1 MARKPR
7 IHYPGAVYH
16 VILRGNAGNPIFF
29 DDSDRLRLYL
39 FLQRAV
45 EKFNCRIHAFCLMTN
60 HIHLVIQTGD
70 IPLSRIMQN
79 ISQRYT
85 KWINYSQS
93 RTGHVFQGRY
103 KALFIDADSYLL
115 ELVRYIHLNPVRAAV
130 TALPDDY
137 PWSSHRAYMNRE
149 VIPWL
154 TIEWVVTLLGSDAG
168 SAVQQYG
175 QFVLDGIGEQRRN
188 EFHTGTCEGRILGDD
203 VFADEAL
210 TRADEKHLHLRTYEL
225 IDVIAAVCRVYGV
238 SEEMLRA
245 PGKVRQCSEARA
257 IATLLVLESPTLSLT
272 GLGAYLQRNI
282 APLGRSA
289 RRIASLAPDDAGL
302 HEKICAVREELAKIA
317 ESQAW
322 PQTYTPVWCSLFAN
336 RHCGRLSLTSTAAP
350 IYPARWSCE
359 VSA

>member
-1 MARKPR
+1 MPRKPR
-7 IHYPGAVYH
+7 IYFPGAVYH

-70 IPLSRIMQN
+70 VPLSRIMQN

-85 KWINYSQS
+85 TWVNYSQS

-103 KALFIDADSYLL
+103 KALLIDADSYLL
-115 ELVRYIHLNPVRAAV
+115 ELARYIHLNPVRAAV

-149 VIPWL
+149 IIPWL
-154 TIEWVVTLLGSDAG
+154 TTEWVVSLLDSDAG
-168 SAVQQYG
+168 SAVQRYG

-188 EFHTGTCEGRILGDD
+188 EFHAGTCEGRILGDD

-210 TRADEKHLHLRTYEL
+210 TRTDELPLCRYEL
-225 IDVIAAVCRVYGV
+225 IDVTGAVCRVYGI
-238 SEEMLRA
+238 SEEDLAA
-245 PGKVRQCSEARA
+245 PGKVRHCSEARA
-257 IATLLVLESPTLSLT
+257 VASLLVLESPALSLT
-272 GLGAYLQRNI
+272 GLGAYLRRSI

-289 RRIASLAPDDAGL
+289 RRIAVLAPDDDGL
-302 HEKICAVREELAKIA
+302 NEKISAVRAELTKIA
-317 ESQAW
+317 KSQA
-322 PQTYTPVWCSLFAN
+322 
-336 RHCGRLSLTSTAAP
+336 
-350 IYPARWSCE
+350 
-359 VSA
+359 